1 LDWRSERR
9 MPRVMREQ
17 TKRHIRCAIY
27 TRKSTEEGLDQ
38 AFNSLDAQKEACAAY
53 ILSQQHEGWSAV
65 DTEYDDGGFS
75 GGTMDRPALMR
86 VLQDVRAGRIDII
99 VVYKI
104 DRLTRSLA
112 DFARIVDALDSS
124 RASFVSVTQ
133 SFSTTSSMGRLTL
146 NVLLSFAQFER
157 ELTGERIRDKIAA
170 SKARGMWMGGVVP
183 LGYDVRRRK
192 LVVNEAEAATV
203 RHIYQR
209 YLALGS
215 VLALQ
220 TELAAAGITSK
231 RRASHGTPG
240 GAAPFGRGALY
251 LLLQNRIYL
260 GEICHKGTAY
270 PGQQRG
276 IVQKELFEAVEA
288 QLELNRVGRTA
299 PARPRQPSLLVGL
312 VWDAHGRA
320 MTSNH
325 CVKAQLKRY
334 RYYVSRPPV
343 DKCLPACR
351 VPAGD
356 LEELVIAK
364 LRSFLADK
372 DAVLASSGLARPDAF
387 TTGEVLAA
395 ASAEA
400 QALRGNGGM
409 MRSTLTKFIDRVD
422 VHRHRIEVT
431 IRVAPLLRWAE
442 DAASGSAA
450 HLLIIAASLMR
461 AGKQMRFA
469 TPGVSAKRQR
479 DPALTKFIVK
489 AWQARVALESSSDT
503 SIAELA
509 RSQGYGLRH
518 FRVLLR
524 VSYLAP
530 EIVATVLEGTQPV
543 ALTRQRLATLSGLP
557 TEWLAQQRALECQP
571 PSGARVRAH

>member
-1 LDWRSERR
+1 
-9 MPRVMREQ
+9 
-17 TKRHIRCAIY
+17 
-27 TRKSTEEGLDQ
+27 
-38 AFNSLDAQKEACAAY
+38 
-53 ILSQQHEGWSAV
+53 
-65 DTEYDDGGFS
+65 
-75 GGTMDRPALMR
+75 
-86 VLQDVRAGRIDII
+86 
-99 VVYKI
+99 
-104 DRLTRSLA
+104 
-112 DFARIVDALDSS
+112 
-124 RASFVSVTQ
+124 
-133 SFSTTSSMGRLTL
+133 MGRLTL

-220 TELAAAGITSK
+220 TELAGAGIKSK
-231 RRASHGTPG
+231 RRVSQNRAHG

-251 LLLQNRIYL
+251 LLLQNRIYR
-260 GEICHKGTAY
+260 GEICHKGAAY
-270 PGQQRG
+270 PGQQRA
-276 IVQKELFEAVEA
+276 ILPKQLFEAVQA
-288 QLELNRVGRTA
+288 QLELNRVRRTA
-299 PARPRQPSLLVGL
+299 SALPRQPNLLVGL
-312 VWDAHGRA
+312 IWDAHGRA

-343 DKCLPACR
+343 DKCLPAWR

-364 LRSFLADK
+364 LRAFLADK
-372 DAVLASSGLARPDAF
+372 DSVLASSGLGKSDDI
-387 TTGEVLAA
+387 TTGAVLAA

-400 QALRGNGGM
+400 QALRGDGGM
-409 MRSTLTKFIDRVD
+409 MRSTLTKFIARVV

-431 IRVAPLLRWAE
+431 IRIAPLLMWAG
-442 DAASGSAA
+442 DAATGSETT

-461 AGKQMRFA
+461 VGKQMKFA
-469 TPGVSAKRQR
+469 TPGVVTKRRR
-479 DPALTKFIVK
+479 DPALIKIIVK
-489 AWQARVALESSSDT
+489 AWQARVALESRSAT
-503 SIAELA
+503 SVEELA
-509 RSQGYGLRH
+509 RLQGYGLRH

-530 EIVATVLEGTQPV
+530 EIVARILEGTQPV
-543 ALTRQRLATLSGLP
+543 GLTRQRLATLPGLP
-557 TEWLAQQRALECQP
+557 TEWLAQQQALEGQP
-571 PSGARVRAH
+571 LARAGDHAE